1 MKSRYMVLGLG
12 RWNQVQM
19 ELGLDRYQVQI
30 GTRSRQVLGLD
41 RYQVQIGTRSRQVQ
55 GLDRYQVQIGT
66 RSRQVLSLGR
76 WNQVQIGIQ
85 SWQMELGLDRYLVLV
100 DGTRPRQVLGLDKY
114 QVQIGTRYQVQEQG
128 TCLSNDSEQEIHN
141 FTNCC

>member
-19 ELGLDRYQVQI
+19 ELGVDGTRSRQVLGLDRYQVQIGIRSRQVPGLDRYQVQI

-41 RYQVQIGTRSRQVQ
+41 RYQVQIGT
-55 GLDRYQVQIGT
+55 
-66 RSRQVLSLGR
+66 
-76 WNQVQIGIQ
+76 Q